1 MTGNFIGEQTTQD
14 VKDEIISFAQG
25 REDSLGSTPNS
36 PQWPAICGVIETSCH
51 NYRFFEF
58 LKWNQSFYHFQGMT
72 PLATFKKK
80 SSPSTQLPP

>member
-36 PQWPAICGVIETSCH
+36 PQ
-51 NYRFFEF
+51 
-58 LKWNQSFYHFQGMT
+58 
-72 PLATFKKK
+72 
-80 SSPSTQLPP
+80 